1 VFEVRAVPGYFVI
14 IIMGSWWNIC
24 HPEGGVISVGG
35 LLLYFLKD
43 FVCLKKLLIAF
54 EEFS

>member
-24 HPEGGVISVGG
+24 HPEGGVICVGG